1 MRRIRLAAGA
11 AAAAVALAALT
22 ACSAPAAAPTAHAA
36 HAGSYPVAVAGAD
49 VTRTQSVSAGGYALV
64 AAGDPVRVHLQ
75 GADLLVTVAGPDVDV
90 PQPKPGE
97 PISAPSAPGVLTV
110 TAAATRG
117 SARLASDQ
125 FLGLNE
131 EQSKFV
137 LGTDRRSG
145 VVRPGH
151 PVTLHLHARFAS
163 GHTTLTWQPLGK
175 PLITWDFTIEID

>member
-1 MRRIRLAAGA
+1 VTRARLAGGA
-11 AAAAVALAALT
+11 AAAAVALLAL
-22 ACSAPAAAPTAHAA
+22 AGCAAAPAPVEHAA
-36 HAGSYPVAVAGAD
+36 HAGSYPVAVAGAQ
-49 VTRTQSVSAGGYALV
+49 VTSTSSVSAGGYALV
-64 AAGDPVRVHLQ
+64 AAGDPVTVHLHD
-75 GADLLVTVAGPDVDV
+75 ADLRVTVAGPDVDV

-97 PISAPSAPGVLTV
+97 PIGAKSAPGVLTV
-110 TAAATRG
+110 TATALHG
-117 SARLASDQ
+117 STRLAADQ

-131 EQSKFV
+131 EQSRFA
-137 LGTDRRSG
+137 LGTDRRTA